1 MRPRRTPSKLALAL
15 VGFALSVGAA
25 RTGAA
30 QMRLCA
36 GKPCPETKE
45 PASDDGAP
53 PTRVLVID
61 AVVLTPALEKVN
73 ARAGIQRTIVGG
85 IQDKGWE
92 PVVGAS
98 DCKDLTCAGGAATA
112 AKASYALLLTGRF
125 VKDESYVDEVAVSL
139 LRDGK
144 VIATQTEVEE
154 EADFVRGGGGRADF
168 ARCGPPS
175 GICTTKLLTAKLRK
189 YAEKLVVNE
198 NVGIRIRR
206 KVAETEAAAPAPV
219 VPSLAAS
226 PAAPA
231 PVVPAPVATTS
242 SDNRT
247 WLGWV
252 LIGGGVATGAAAGL
266 AWSMDGNLTDCG
278 GGGAND
284 PAPCRRQRDTLVP
297 TLVFGVVAVGAL
309 TAGGIVLF
317 RSRTQSTDVAVAVQ
331 PTGMSIGGR
340 F

>member
-1 MRPRRTPSKLALAL
+1 
-15 VGFALSVGAA
+15 
-25 RTGAA
+25 
-30 QMRLCA
+30 MRLCA
-36 GKPCPETKE
+36 GKPCPETKA
-45 PASDDGAP
+45 PVSDDGAP

-61 AVVLTPALEKVN
+61 AVVLTLALEKVN

-92 PVVGAS
+92 PVVGTS
-98 DCKDLTCAGGAATA
+98 ECKDLTCAGGAATA
-112 AKASYALLLTGRF
+112 AAASYALLLTGRF

-154 EADFVRGGGGRADF
+154 EADFVRGGGARADF

-175 GICTTKLLTAKLRK
+175 GICTTKLLAAKLRK

-198 NVGIRIRR
+198 NVGIRIRK
-206 KVAETEAAAPAPV
+206 KVAETEAAAPVVAVPVAGATTPAPT
-219 VPSLAAS
+219 P
-226 PAAPA
+226 APA
-231 PVVPAPVATTS
+231 PTTV
-242 SDNRT
+242 SDKRG

-252 LIGGGVATGAAAGL
+252 LIGGGVAAGAAAGL
-266 AWSMDGNLTDCG
+266 AWSMDGNLTDCD
-278 GGGAND
+278 GGGAGD

-297 TLVFGVVAVGAL
+297 TLVFGAVAVGAL

-317 RSRTQSTDVAVAVQ
+317 RSRTPSAEVAVAVQ

>member
-1 MRPRRTPSKLALAL
+1 
-15 VGFALSVGAA
+15 
-25 RTGAA
+25 
-30 QMRLCA
+30 MRLCA
-36 GKPCPETKE
+36 GKPCPETKA
-45 PASDDGAP
+45 PVSDDGTP

-73 ARAGIQRTIVGG
+73 ARAGIQRTIVAG

-92 PVVGAS
+92 PVVGTS

-112 AKASYALLLTGRF
+112 AQASYALLLTGRF

-144 VIATQTEVEE
+144 VIATQTEAEE
-154 EADFVRGGGGRADF
+154 ESDFVRGGGARADF

-175 GICTTKLLTAKLRK
+175 GICTTKLLAAKLRK
-189 YAEKLVVNE
+189 YSEKLVVNE
-198 NVGIRIRR
+198 NVGIRIRK
-206 KVAETEAAAPAPV
+206 KVAETEAAAPAP
-219 VPSLAAS
+219 AAPVAAA
-226 PAAPA
+226 PATPVAPA
-231 PVVPAPVATTS
+231 PVAVATTS
-242 SDNRT
+242 SDNKG

-252 LIGGGVATGAAAGL
+252 LIGGGVAAGAAAGL

-278 GGGAND
+278 GGAAGD

-317 RSRTQSTDVAVAVQ
+317 RSRTQSADVAVAVQ